1 MVSVNPLKR
10 VLGLVLHF
18 CEHKEIH
25 AFKVRLNDRV
35 YYVCARCSG
44 LYLGMFS
51 GFPLA
56 LLLTLFAPFV
66 YQLGDIG
73 TTSVALVLATPAMLD
88 WTTQRLAWR
97 KSFNAIR
104 FWTALPA
111 GFSLSWYL
119 LSPVSFIV
127 KVPVLFGVLIFL
139 AVFGFID
146 RRPPY
151 TSSEKSSNKNTEVTD
166 VTSPP

>member
-1 MVSVNPLKR
+1 MVSLNPFKR
-10 VLGLVLHF
+10 LLGLIFRV
-18 CEHKEIH
+18 CEHKEVH
-25 AFKVRLNDRV
+25 AFKVRLNDRL

-56 LLLTLFAPFV
+56 LLLLLIAPEV
-66 YQLGDIG
+66 YQLGDLW
-73 TTSVALVLATPAMLD
+73 TTSVAILLALPAMLD

-97 KSFNAIR
+97 ESRNAVR

-119 LSPVSFIV
+119 LSPVSLTV
-127 KVPVLFGVLIFL
+127 KLLVLIGVLVFL
-139 AVFGFID
+139 VVFGFID
-146 RRPPY
+146 RRPLYVP
-151 TSSEKSSNKNTEVTD
+151 SEKTSNENAQ
-166 VTSPP
+166 

>member
-1 MVSVNPLKR
+1 VNPLKR

-25 AFKVRLNDRV
+25 AFKIRLNDRV

-51 GFPLA
+51 GFPIT
-56 LLLTLFAPFV
+56 LLLIFFAPFV

-73 TTSVALVLATPAMLD
+73 TTSVAFLFALPAMLD

-97 KSFNAIR
+97 ESRNAIR

-119 LSPVSFIV
+119 LSPVSFLI

-139 AVFGFID
+139 VIFGFID
-146 RRPPY
+146 RRSPFKP
-151 TSSEKSSNKNTEVTD
+151 SEKSSHKNTEPTEA
-166 VTSPP
+166 TSPP

>member
-1 MVSVNPLKR
+1 MVPVNPFKR
-10 VLGLVLHF
+10 LLGLIFRF

-25 AFKVRLNDRV
+25 AFKVKLNDQI

-51 GFPLA
+51 GFPIA
-56 LLLTLFAPFV
+56 LLLLSIAPVV
-66 YQLGDIG
+66 YQLGDM
-73 TTSVALVLATPAMLD
+73 TTTGLALLLALPAMLD

-97 KSFNAIR
+97 ESRNGIR

-119 LSPVSFIV
+119 ISPVSFII
-127 KVPVLFGVLIFL
+127 KVPVLFGVLVFL
-139 AVFGFID
+139 VVFGLID
-146 RRPPY
+146 RRPHY
-151 TSSEKSSNKNTEVTD
+151 ESSEKSSTD
-166 VTSPP
+166 MA